1 VQSTEAEAA
10 TYDPRDQY
18 MPYFL
23 AGDPTMS
30 DEKAAALL
38 HHGQHHLPF
47 AKILRGIQLG
57 ELTIL
62 SRCSASTSDGT

>member
-1 VQSTEAEAA
+1 MQSTEAEAA

-38 HHGQHHLPF
+38 HHWRDT
-47 AKILRGIQLG
+47 LRQNPEGNSGGGIHNF
-57 ELTIL
+57 I
-62 SRCSASTSDGT
+62 

>member
-1 VQSTEAEAA
+1 MQSTEAEAA

-30 DEKAAALL
+30 DEKAAAASRLL
-38 HHGQHHLPF
+38 HHWLDT
-47 AKILRGIQLG
+47 LRQNPEGNSVGGINNF
-57 ELTIL
+57 I
-62 SRCSASTSDGT
+62 

>member
-1 VQSTEAEAA
+1 MQSTEAEAA

-30 DEKAAALL
+30 DEKAAAEVNFETPD
-38 HHGQHHLPF
+38 GPRRDF
-47 AKILRGIQLG
+47 A
-57 ELTIL
+57 
-62 SRCSASTSDGT
+62 